1 LNGRK
6 VEKNQGIE
14 VAKKLKLNFFETSA
28 KDGTNI
34 IEAFESIM
42 SSCLETP
49 EEREKEKQDS
59 GKISIQETPTKQQGG
74 DENKCC

>member
-1 LNGRK
+1 
-6 VEKNQGIE
+6 
-14 VAKKLKLNFFETSA
+14 
-28 KDGTNI
+28 
-34 IEAFESIM
+34 M